1 MVTAAAITAI
11 NASST
16 DVAFWFLL
24 TITPGS
30 GAPIRFVNNR
40 ENVTSRGDEF
50 LAYPFSVVLPTDDDQ
65 RVPTV
70 RLTIDNVDRA
80 IIEAIRAQST
90 PPTVKIEVVTSTYPD
105 IVEKTID
112 FLYLRSVD
120 YDAMAITG
128 TLEARGILNQRF
140 PRENYTAGVFPGLF
154 Y

>member
-1 MVTAAAITAI
+1 MVSAVAQAAV

-40 ENVTSRGDEF
+40 TDVSSRGETF
-50 LAYPFSVVLPTDDDQ
+50 MAYPFSAVLPTDDDQ

-80 IIEAIRAQST
+80 IVEAIRAQST
-90 PPTVKIEVVTSTYPD
+90 PPAVKLEVVTSTYPD
-105 IVEKTID
+105 IVEKVID

-120 YDAMAITG
+120 YDALTITG

-140 PRENYTAGVFPGLF
+140 PKESYTASIFPGIF

>member
-1 MVTAAAITAI
+1 MVSATAI
-11 NASST
+11 AAVNASST

-24 TITPGS
+24 TITPGAGS
-30 GAPIRFVNNR
+30 PIRFVNNR
-40 ENVTSRGDEF
+40 ENVTSRGNEF

-80 IIEAIRAQST
+80 IVEAIRAQST
-90 PPTVKIEVVTSTYPD
+90 PPLVKLEVVTSTYPD
-105 IVEKTID
+105 IVEKTLD
-112 FLYLRSVD
+112 FLNLRSVD
-120 YDAMAITG
+120 YDAMAISG

>member
-1 MVTAAAITAI
+1 MVSAVAQAAI

-16 DVAFWFLL
+16 DVAFWFLI

-40 ENVTSRGDEF
+40 TDVTSRGETF
-50 LAYPFSVVLPTDDDQ
+50 MAYPFSVVLPTDDDQ

-80 IIEAIRAQST
+80 IVEAIRAQST
-90 PPTVKIEVVTSTYPD
+90 PPAVKLEVVTSTYPD

-120 YDAMAITG
+120 YDALTITG

-140 PRENYTAGVFPGLF
+140 PKESYTASIFPGIF